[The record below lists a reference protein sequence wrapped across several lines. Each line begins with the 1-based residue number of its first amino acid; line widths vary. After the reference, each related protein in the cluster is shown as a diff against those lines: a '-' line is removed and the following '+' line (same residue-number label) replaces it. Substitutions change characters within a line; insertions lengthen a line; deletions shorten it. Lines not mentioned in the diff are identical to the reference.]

1 MKRSDFNWVIRAA
14 TEQDAEL
21 FRDLRLE
28 ALRQHPEAFSSDYE
42 TSAKWPLDKWK
53 ERLRGNDGVNSIT
66 YLACLDD
73 VLIGMMG
80 IYRASSAKIRHNG
93 TIWGVYVRPSYRKQG
108 VGQGLIEACAKWASQ
123 RGIEIIKLGVVSRNS
138 AAIQLYTRGGF
149 NVYGVEPRALRVNNR
164 YYDELLMARIL
175 Q

>member
-53 ERLRGNDGVNSIT
+53 ERLRGNDRVNSIT